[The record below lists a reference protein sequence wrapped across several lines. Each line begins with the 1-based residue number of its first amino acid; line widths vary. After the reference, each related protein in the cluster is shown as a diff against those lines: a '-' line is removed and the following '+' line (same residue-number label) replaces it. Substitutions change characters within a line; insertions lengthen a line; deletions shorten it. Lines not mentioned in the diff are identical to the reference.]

1 MARAADTFPLHR
13 LVWHNRHQALDS
25 ALRSGSH
32 DVELMDPR
40 GRTPLELAV
49 SLGHL
54 ESARVL
60 LRHNANVGR
69 ENANGWTVLQEAVST
84 GDPEMVQLVL
94 QYRDYQ
100 RATRRLAGIPEL
112 LSKLRRASDFYVEMK
127 WEFTSWVPLVSKVCP
142 SDVYR
147 VWKRGESL
155 RVDTT
160 LLGFEHM
167 TWQRGRRSYI
177 FKGEEEGAVV
187 MEVDH
192 DKQVVYTET
201 LALALHEPDLL
212 LAAMQPS
219 EEHVAGRLTS
229 PIVSTHLDT
238 RNIAFERNKS
248 GIWGWR
254 SEKME
259 VVSGYEAKVYSASNV
274 ELVTKT
280 RTEHLSDQDKSRSK
294 GSRTPFHSFLGLA
307 QQHGT
312 HNGAPVLQ
320 AASPTNPTAI
330 TPEEYFDPHFD
341 LEARNIGRPIEVS
354 SKVQRFKATLW
365 LCEQHPLSLAEQVTP
380 IIDLMAISNAHFAK
394 LRDFITLK
402 LPPGFPV
409 KIEIPLFH
417 VLNARITFSNL
428 CGCDQPLGSV
438 RVCAP
443 AQPPGAQPPG
453 PGGWPFPCEVE
464 PGVFEVPP
472 GYTVL
477 GAGRS
482 EPLRDEDDDLL
493 QFAIQQ
499 SLLDAGTETDQGAA
513 GEPAAA
519 GGARRRPPGGAPPG
533 GRRRRRPPPGYG
545 GAPRLRRQLRGAAAA
560 GHGAV
565 GAGAGGARAAPAGGG
580 RGAAAHPAP
589 LPHRQVARGGARP
602 GPGALPPPAG
612 PGTAP
617 SIPPVPCG
625 APRGWVPSGMYIRYT
640 YRRTQ
645 QRCVRLCL
653 AAGRPGGGS
662 LPPPLHRPIWPR
674 APGGAAPGLAGAG
687 PGRGRARCRSRAV
700 PVPAAS
706 WCGAARRGHGAGH
719 RAAGGGGRGECGT
732 GRDGTGRAAGCCR
745 DGTGRDGTGRAGT
758 GPAAAGGWRSCGQP
772 PALPGPPRFR
782 APLVHS
788 QHGAGGC
795 PLSRAGS
802 RSSAAPS
809 KATLVPS
816 APSMF
821 ARGAAPLGPAGWRG
835 CPMDS
840 QGCRGLSQ
848 CLPVENRLSQ

>member
-1 MARAADTFPLHR
+1 MARPADTFPLHR

-25 ALRSGSH
+25 ALRSGTH
-32 DVELMDPR
+32 DVELTDPR

-69 ENANGWTVLQEAVST
+69 ENAHGWTVLQEAVST

-294 GSRTPFHSFLGLA
+294 GSKTPFHSFLGIA
-307 QQHGT
+307 QQHST

-341 LEARNIGRPIEVS
+341 LETRNIGRPIEMS

-402 LPPGFPV
+402 LPPGFPI

-438 RVCAP
+438 RVVPWGAAGRGGVLTVAP
-443 AQPPGAQPPG
+443 WLGDAA
-453 PGGWPFPCEVE
+453 GWPFPCEVE
-464 PGVFEVPP
+464 AGVFEVPA

-499 SLLDAGTETDQGAA
+499 SLLDAGTETDQVTIWEALTNTRPGTDPPPYDEDLQLERALQESMLLQAGPSTEPPAA
-513 GEPAAA
+513 GSPPGAGGGSPPAA
-519 GGARRRPPGGAPPG
+519 PGYGSFAEQLRLAMALSEREQEERE
-533 GRRRRRPPPGYG
+533 RRRREEDEE
-545 GAPRLRRQLRGAAAA
+545 L
-560 GHGAV
+560 
-565 GAGAGGARAAPAGGG
+565 
-580 RGAAAHPAP
+580 
-589 LPHRQVARGGARP
+589 
-602 GPGALPPPAG
+602 
-612 PGTAP
+612 
-617 SIPPVPCG
+617 
-625 APRGWVPSGMYIRYT
+625 
-640 YRRTQ
+640 
-645 QRCVRLCL
+645 QRIL
-653 AAGRPGGGS
+653 
-662 LPPPLHRPIWPR
+662 
-674 APGGAAPGLAGAG
+674 
-687 PGRGRARCRSRAV
+687 
-700 PVPAAS
+700 
-706 WCGAARRGHGAGH
+706 
-719 RAAGGGGRGECGT
+719 
-732 GRDGTGRAAGCCR
+732 
-745 DGTGRDGTGRAGT
+745 
-758 GPAAAGGWRSCGQP
+758 
-772 PALPGPPRFR
+772 
-782 APLVHS
+782 
-788 QHGAGGC
+788 
-795 PLSRAGS
+795 
-802 RSSAAPS
+802 
-809 KATLVPS
+809 
-816 APSMF
+816 
-821 ARGAAPLGPAGWRG
+821 
-835 CPMDS
+835 
-840 QGCRGLSQ
+840 
-848 CLPVENRLSQ
+848 RLSLTDK

>member
-1 MARAADTFPLHR
+1 MARPGDTFPLHR

-25 ALRSGSH
+25 ALRTGTH
-32 DVELMDPR
+32 DVELPDPR

-54 ESARVL
+54 ESVRVL

-280 RTEHLSDQDKSRSK
+280 RTEHLSEQDKSRSK
-294 GSRTPFHSFLGLA
+294 GSRTPFHSFLGMA
-307 QQHGT
+307 QQHST
-312 HNGAPVLQ
+312 HNGVPVSQ

-341 LEARNIGRPIEVS
+341 LETRNIGRPIEMS

-428 CGCDQPLGSV
+428 CGCDHPLSSV
-438 RVCAP
+438 RGGGAP
-443 AQPPGAQPPG
+443 TQTPGTHPPGTQTPG
-453 PGGWPFPCEVE
+453 TAGCPLPCEVE
-464 PGVFEVPP
+464 AGVFEVPA

-477 GAGRS
+477 GAGRT

-499 SLLDAGTETDQGAA
+499 SLLEAGTETDQVTIWEALTSPRPGPHPPPYEEEEEELQLERALQESLLLQSGPSPAPPTPGPA
-513 GEPAAA
+513 GTT
-519 GGARRRPPGGAPPG
+519 PPGAGAGTPPD
-533 GRRRRRPPPGYG
+533 PPGYG
-545 GAPRLRRQLRGAAAA
+545 SFAEQLRLAM
-560 GHGAV
+560 
-565 GAGAGGARAAPAGGG
+565 
-580 RGAAAHPAP
+580 
-589 LPHRQVARGGARP
+589 
-602 GPGALPPPAG
+602 AL
-612 PGTAP
+612 
-617 SIPPVPCG
+617 SE
-625 APRGWVPSGMYIRYT
+625 REQEERE
-640 YRRTQ
+640 RRRREEDEEL
-645 QRCVRLCL
+645 QRIL
-653 AAGRPGGGS
+653 
-662 LPPPLHRPIWPR
+662 
-674 APGGAAPGLAGAG
+674 
-687 PGRGRARCRSRAV
+687 
-700 PVPAAS
+700 
-706 WCGAARRGHGAGH
+706 
-719 RAAGGGGRGECGT
+719 
-732 GRDGTGRAAGCCR
+732 
-745 DGTGRDGTGRAGT
+745 
-758 GPAAAGGWRSCGQP
+758 
-772 PALPGPPRFR
+772 
-782 APLVHS
+782 
-788 QHGAGGC
+788 
-795 PLSRAGS
+795 
-802 RSSAAPS
+802 
-809 KATLVPS
+809 
-816 APSMF
+816 
-821 ARGAAPLGPAGWRG
+821 
-835 CPMDS
+835 
-840 QGCRGLSQ
+840 
-848 CLPVENRLSQ
+848 RLSLTDK

>member
-1 MARAADTFPLHR
+1 MARPADTFPLHR

-25 ALRSGSH
+25 ALRSGTH
-32 DVELMDPR
+32 DVELTDPR

-54 ESARVL
+54 ESVRVL

-177 FKGEEEGAVV
+177 FKGEDEGAVV

-294 GSRTPFHSFLGLA
+294 GSKTPFHSFLGIA

-341 LEARNIGRPIEVS
+341 LETRNIGRPIEMS

-409 KIEIPLFH
+409 KI
-417 VLNARITFSNL
+417 
-428 CGCDQPLGSV
+428 
-438 RVCAP
+438 
-443 AQPPGAQPPG
+443 
-453 PGGWPFPCEVE
+453 GWPFPCEVE
-464 PGVFEVPP
+464 AGVFEVPA

-499 SLLDAGTETDQGAA
+499 SLLDAGTETDQVTIWEALTNTRPGIDPPPYDEDLQLERALQESMLLQAGPSADPPAA
-513 GEPAAA
+513 GTPPGA
-519 GGARRRPPGGAPPG
+519 GGGSPPA
-533 GRRRRRPPPGYG
+533 PPGYG
-545 GAPRLRRQLRGAAAA
+545 SFAEQLRLAM
-560 GHGAV
+560 
-565 GAGAGGARAAPAGGG
+565 
-580 RGAAAHPAP
+580 
-589 LPHRQVARGGARP
+589 
-602 GPGALPPPAG
+602 AL
-612 PGTAP
+612 
-617 SIPPVPCG
+617 SE
-625 APRGWVPSGMYIRYT
+625 REQEERE
-640 YRRTQ
+640 RRRREEDEEL
-645 QRCVRLCL
+645 QRIL
-653 AAGRPGGGS
+653 
-662 LPPPLHRPIWPR
+662 
-674 APGGAAPGLAGAG
+674 
-687 PGRGRARCRSRAV
+687 
-700 PVPAAS
+700 
-706 WCGAARRGHGAGH
+706 
-719 RAAGGGGRGECGT
+719 
-732 GRDGTGRAAGCCR
+732 
-745 DGTGRDGTGRAGT
+745 
-758 GPAAAGGWRSCGQP
+758 
-772 PALPGPPRFR
+772 
-782 APLVHS
+782 
-788 QHGAGGC
+788 
-795 PLSRAGS
+795 
-802 RSSAAPS
+802 
-809 KATLVPS
+809 
-816 APSMF
+816 
-821 ARGAAPLGPAGWRG
+821 
-835 CPMDS
+835 
-840 QGCRGLSQ
+840 
-848 CLPVENRLSQ
+848 RLSLTDK

>member
-1 MARAADTFPLHR
+1 MARAADTFLLHR

-25 ALRSGSH
+25 ALRSGTVRAGCGGGAGTAPGTARRGMRAAAVQGPGGTGGAGRTDSTGEH
-32 DVELMDPR
+32 DVELTDPR

-54 ESARVL
+54 ESVRVL

-69 ENANGWTVLQEAVST
+69 ENANGWTGVWGDLGCRDGGGAWLMAAPCPAVLQEAVST
-84 GDPEMVQLVL
+84 GDPEIVQLVL

-280 RTEHLSDQDKSRSK
+280 RTEHLSDQDKSRTK

-312 HNGAPVLQ
+312 HNGAPAPP

-330 TPEEYFDPHFD
+330 TLEEYFDPHFD

-438 RVCAP
+438 RVCNP
-443 AQPPGAQPPG
+443 TQPPGARAAG

-464 PGVFEVPP
+464 PAVFEVPP

-499 SLLDAGTETDQGAA
+499 SLLDAGTETEQVTVWEALTN
-513 GEPAAA
+513 
-519 GGARRRPPGGAPPG
+519 ARPGPRPPPPYDEELQLERALQESLLLQAGPGPADGGTAPAE
-533 GRRRRRPPPGYG
+533 PGYG
-545 GAPRLRRQLRGAAAA
+545 GFAEQLRLAM
-560 GHGAV
+560 
-565 GAGAGGARAAPAGGG
+565 
-580 RGAAAHPAP
+580 
-589 LPHRQVARGGARP
+589 
-602 GPGALPPPAG
+602 AL
-612 PGTAP
+612 
-617 SIPPVPCG
+617 SE
-625 APRGWVPSGMYIRYT
+625 REQEERE
-640 YRRTQ
+640 RRRREEDEEL
-645 QRCVRLCL
+645 QRIL
-653 AAGRPGGGS
+653 
-662 LPPPLHRPIWPR
+662 
-674 APGGAAPGLAGAG
+674 
-687 PGRGRARCRSRAV
+687 
-700 PVPAAS
+700 
-706 WCGAARRGHGAGH
+706 
-719 RAAGGGGRGECGT
+719 
-732 GRDGTGRAAGCCR
+732 
-745 DGTGRDGTGRAGT
+745 
-758 GPAAAGGWRSCGQP
+758 
-772 PALPGPPRFR
+772 
-782 APLVHS
+782 
-788 QHGAGGC
+788 
-795 PLSRAGS
+795 
-802 RSSAAPS
+802 
-809 KATLVPS
+809 
-816 APSMF
+816 
-821 ARGAAPLGPAGWRG
+821 
-835 CPMDS
+835 
-840 QGCRGLSQ
+840 
-848 CLPVENRLSQ
+848 RLSLTDK

>member
-1 MARAADTFPLHR
+1 MARPADTFPLHR

-25 ALRSGSH
+25 ALRSGTH
-32 DVELMDPR
+32 DVELTDPR

-54 ESARVL
+54 ESVRVL

-177 FKGEEEGAVV
+177 FKGEDEGAVV

-280 RTEHLSDQDKSRSK
+280 RTEHLSDQDKSRCK
-294 GSRTPFHSFLGLA
+294 GSKTPFHSFLGIA

-312 HNGAPVLQ
+312 HNGVPVPQ

-341 LEARNIGRPIEVS
+341 LETRNIGRPIEMS

-438 RVCAP
+438 RVCA
-443 AQPPGAQPPG
+443 QPPVPCSPGGAA
-453 PGGWPFPCEVE
+453 GWPFPCEVE
-464 PGVFEVPP
+464 AGVFEVPA

-499 SLLDAGTETDQGAA
+499 SLLDAGTETDQVTIWEALTNTRPGMEPPPYEEQLERALQESMLLQA
-513 GEPAAA
+513 GPSADPTEAGTPSGA
-519 GGARRRPPGGAPPG
+519 GGGGSTETDTGTGTGTPPA
-533 GRRRRRPPPGYG
+533 PPGYG
-545 GAPRLRRQLRGAAAA
+545 SFAEQLRLAM
-560 GHGAV
+560 
-565 GAGAGGARAAPAGGG
+565 
-580 RGAAAHPAP
+580 
-589 LPHRQVARGGARP
+589 
-602 GPGALPPPAG
+602 AL
-612 PGTAP
+612 
-617 SIPPVPCG
+617 SE
-625 APRGWVPSGMYIRYT
+625 REQEERE
-640 YRRTQ
+640 RRRREEDEEL
-645 QRCVRLCL
+645 QRIL
-653 AAGRPGGGS
+653 
-662 LPPPLHRPIWPR
+662 
-674 APGGAAPGLAGAG
+674 
-687 PGRGRARCRSRAV
+687 
-700 PVPAAS
+700 
-706 WCGAARRGHGAGH
+706 
-719 RAAGGGGRGECGT
+719 
-732 GRDGTGRAAGCCR
+732 
-745 DGTGRDGTGRAGT
+745 
-758 GPAAAGGWRSCGQP
+758 
-772 PALPGPPRFR
+772 
-782 APLVHS
+782 
-788 QHGAGGC
+788 
-795 PLSRAGS
+795 
-802 RSSAAPS
+802 
-809 KATLVPS
+809 
-816 APSMF
+816 
-821 ARGAAPLGPAGWRG
+821 
-835 CPMDS
+835 
-840 QGCRGLSQ
+840 
-848 CLPVENRLSQ
+848 RLSLTEK